1 MLHVAAETRAPE
13 FSYVRL
19 SDNRAKVTCTCG
31 WEDQPMPVS
40 PFDPNEALAAAQAAH
55 PRCHVRESVNTRL
68 HYDDLQHELTQKAL
82 AWSRADRICDDL
94 SATLTRIED
103 EIDVHLQNGQTPPDL
118 LGKLEHAKVN
128 FQLADQR
135 AQKCDEEFRQ
145 VARQLA
151 DLLEA
156 PK

>member
-1 MLHVAAETRAPE
+1 
-13 FSYVRL
+13 
-19 SDNRAKVTCTCG
+19 
-31 WEDQPMPVS
+31 MPVS
-40 PFDPNEALAAAQAAH
+40 PVRSERGSGRSTRDPHALSRSEFVEA
-55 PRCHVRESVNTRL
+55 RL
-68 HYDDLQHELTQKAL
+68 HFDDLQRELTQKAL
-82 AWSRADRICDDL
+82 AWSRADRICDDI